1 MESGLAKPVAKESTS
16 VAEGAKSDLQ
26 EGLRQRV
33 VYLLGTAVVCCLGH
47 ALVGEE
53 EP

>member
-33 VYLLGTAVVCCLGH
+33 VYLLGTAVCCLGH